1 MLGFFNKDNRWRAAM
16 QATNTLMLFITASKI
31 ISDPETAWENGFEI
45 ALLAL
50 NIVTF
55 SKNDNALMSIGNAAL
70 NFTGL
75 GTAYAGATLGCA
87 STSLLENAGNALLHL
102 TNAVT
107 SICYNHEETNSAQ
120 HSRANSM

>member
-1 MLGFFNKDNRWRAAM
+1 MLGFFNTENRWRAAM
-16 QATNTLMLFITASKI
+16 QATNTLMLLITASKI

-75 GTAYAGATLGCA
+75 GTAYAGATSVCA

-120 HSRANSM
+120 QSRANSM